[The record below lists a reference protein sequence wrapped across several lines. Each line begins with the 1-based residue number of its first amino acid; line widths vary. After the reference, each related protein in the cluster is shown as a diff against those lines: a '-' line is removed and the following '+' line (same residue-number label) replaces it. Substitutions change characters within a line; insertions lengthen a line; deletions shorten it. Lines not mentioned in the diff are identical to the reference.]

1 MPTKSGPLTAVRAR
15 KALPLVPEC
24 HTSVKKRRRPEPVSP
39 LLLNRSGAVSGRCGM
54 DERQKLQSDLKRYRT
69 LRDLIH
75 DEPAMATIEEMI
87 REAED
92 RLRQIESG
100 PIKRSWPPSLS
111 GARQRAFRPRG
122 PAPSGGL
129 PERRIPHVVQSLD
142 VRSDVSKPSGGD
154 FYHGPP
160 HHYYGGGL
168 GLVAADRRF
177 GPSLPCFLQ

>member
-1 MPTKSGPLTAVRAR
+1 
-15 KALPLVPEC
+15 
-24 HTSVKKRRRPEPVSP
+24 
-39 LLLNRSGAVSGRCGM
+39 M

-122 PAPSGGL
+122 PAPRQAGCRSGAY
-129 PERRIPHVVQSLD
+129 RTSSN
-142 VRSDVSKPSGGD
+142 RST
-154 FYHGPP
+154 F
-160 HHYYGGGL
+160 
-168 GLVAADRRF
+168 VAM
-177 GPSLPCFLQ
+177 